1 MNESVISI
9 VAALVRDDGR
19 ALLVRK
25 RGTSAF
31 MQPGGTRDAGESDV
45 AALSR
50 HAEGCSGARSSS

>member
-50 HAEGCSGARSSS
+50 HAEGC